1 MALGDDAV
9 DGDGKD
15 HNDDST
21 SKVSYSADDLAVEV
35 EELMTALAS
44 QDKLLRLVARE
55 RKDFKSKY
63 ESMFRELEYARVSIV
78 VSDETD
84 RNKCA
89 LHTSNITTLQ
99 TKYAT
104 LLDERDELRYKSSL
118 LGVHCLS

>member
-9 DGDGKD
+9 DDDGKD

-21 SKVSYSADDLAVEV
+21 YKVAYSADGLVVEV
-35 EELMTALAS
+35 EELMTTLAS

-104 LLDERDELRYKSSL
+104 LLDERDKLRYKSSL

>member
-9 DGDGKD
+9 DDDGKD

-21 SKVSYSADDLAVEV
+21 YKVAYSADGLVVEV
-35 EELMTALAS
+35 EELMTTLAS